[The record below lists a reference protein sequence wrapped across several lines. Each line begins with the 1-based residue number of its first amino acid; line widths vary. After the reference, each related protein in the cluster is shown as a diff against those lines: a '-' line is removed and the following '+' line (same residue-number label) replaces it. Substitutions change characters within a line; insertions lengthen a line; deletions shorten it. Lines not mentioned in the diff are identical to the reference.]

1 MIVGRIVKGIGGLYF
16 VDTEKDVFQ
25 CKARG
30 IFRKRKLVPTVGD
43 YVQINILD
51 ANEKVGF
58 IEQIC
63 ERKNFLTR
71 PKVANV
77 DLCIIT
83 FAGASPNINFDLLD
97 RFLIL
102 SEEKKLEVI
111 ICVNKYDLIQENI
124 KEYIDRVYS
133 SIYKVIFTDTINN
146 RGIDELKNIITGKP
160 SVFS

>member
-77 DLCIIT
+77 YVL
-83 FAGASPNINFDLLD
+83 
-97 RFLIL
+97 
-102 SEEKKLEVI
+102 
-111 ICVNKYDLIQENI
+111 
-124 KEYIDRVYS
+124 
-133 SIYKVIFTDTINN
+133 
-146 RGIDELKNIITGKP
+146 
-160 SVFS
+160 